1 MVLVGLSLSGM
12 GMPSYAA
19 DNIVV
24 DSGTATGA
32 TNTVTDDKTARVV
45 GTENSVTGSEDA
57 NILGDT
63 NTVEDSNGVNIVGN
77 DNKVTKSYPY
87 DGGTRYEA
95 SWILGFLVIIMKFGV
110 AVNNTSSAIIIR

>member
-1 MVLVGLSLSGM
+1 MWMS
-12 GMPSYAA
+12 SYAA

-95 SWILGFLVIIMKFGV
+95 SLDTRIFGNNNEVRV